1 MQNTVAVVGSR
12 DLPATWSGRVSS
24 VVTQLLQRGCQVA
37 SGGALGADLFALQA
51 VVRAGASSGA
61 SVFIP
66 GGSIQ
71 QSPWACQQALAS
83 FQQAGGSVVPGT
95 AQPGASRDQFV
106 AALFAR
112 SVAMVQACKG
122 VVAFVS
128 GQARGSWFTCQQA
141 ARLGRSVVV
150 FPVEGVR
157 ALRSLGCGGWQPVV
171 SWSSAFRWVP
181 SVPLGS
187 RCRHGL
193 SVQSCS
199 GLPIREPF

>member
-1 MQNTVAVVGSR
+1 MKNTVAVVGSR
-12 DLPATWSGRVSS
+12 ELPAAWSGRVSS
-24 VVTQLLQRGCQVA
+24 VVTQLLQRGCQIA

-61 SVFIP
+61 SVFLP
-66 GGSIQ
+66 GQSLQ
-71 QSPWACQQALAS
+71 QSPLACQQALAV
-83 FQQAGGSVVPGT
+83 FQQAGGTVVPGQ
-95 AQPGASRDQFV
+95 AQPGANKDEFV

-112 SVAMVQACKG
+112 SVALVQACKG

-128 GQARGSWFTCQQA
+128 GQARGTWFTCQQA

-150 FPVEGVR
+150 FPVAGPS
-157 ALRSLGCGGWQPVV
+157 ALKSLGCGSWQPVA
-171 SWSSAFRWVP
+171 SWSGAWRWVP

-199 GLPIREPF
+199 GLPLREPF